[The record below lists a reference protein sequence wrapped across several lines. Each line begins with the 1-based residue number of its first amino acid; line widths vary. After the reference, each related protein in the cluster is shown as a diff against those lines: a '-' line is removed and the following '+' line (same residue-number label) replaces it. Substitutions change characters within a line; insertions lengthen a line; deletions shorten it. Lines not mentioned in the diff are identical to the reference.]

1 MKAKGS
7 VTALVICLIVICV
20 IKFADLQGKWTG
32 IFMAGDN
39 PIDLSYVFKVD
50 NEKLTG
56 SVASP
61 QGDLAIY
68 DGKTNGTDLSFIVDV
83 NGAAVKSIGKFYAA
97 GDSIVLNTDF
107 NGVNVHSRLSRAK

>member
-68 DGKTNGTDLSFIVDV
+68 DGKTNGT
-83 NGAAVKSIGKFYAA
+83 VKSIGKFYAA